1 MAKNTWCKNY
11 PVNYGFFESR
21 PFFGQIFHSTH
32 LRDGTPVCRSCE
44 RLQVCRNKN
53 SLHRYIANDVE
64 EGMCELI
71 GQLWLKW
78 CTTEGQFETRLKDYE
93 LYKIT
98 NGISVSAKNSYKNV
112 KWAVDKYGLK
122 ATLDHME
129 RWKAL
134 PQ

>member
-1 MAKNTWCKNY
+1 M
-11 PVNYGFFESR
+11 
-21 PFFGQIFHSTH
+21 
-32 LRDGTPVCRSCE
+32 
-44 RLQVCRNKN
+44 
-53 SLHRYIANDVE
+53 HRYIENDVE

-71 GQLWLKW
+71 GQLWLEW
-78 CTTEGQFETRLKDYE
+78 STTEGQFETRLKDYE

-98 NGISVSAKNSYKNV
+98 KGISVSTKNSYKNV
-112 KWAVDKYGLK
+112 KRAVDKYGLK